1 MKKNP
6 YFCKMISKRYHD
18 EPLKTNQK
26 NSKMETKE
34 FARRMKPLNNG
45 FLNLFVNIVLLAL
58 SVWIV
63 VRLGMNAETDGQI
76 GLTIGVGCLLLFV
89 WILHL
94 TGFMIIQ
101 PNQSRVLTFFGKYR
115 GTVKENGY
123 FWVNPFY
130 GAKKISL
137 RARNLDGH
145 PIKVNDKNGNPIM
158 IGLVL
163 VWKIADT
170 YKACFDIDVDTLASS
185 QNNAEQGQTQALKGY
200 DSFVNVQ
207 SDAALRKVAGLYAYD
222 NIDNK
227 DEGVT
232 LRSGGEE
239 INECLERELRSRLS
253 IAGIEIV
260 EARINYL
267 AYAAEIASVM
277 LRRQQADAIISAREK
292 IVEGAVSMVD
302 LALKKLEKDNIVELD
317 AERKAAM
324 VSNLLVVLC
333 ADESASPVI
342 NAGTLYQ

>member
-1 MKKNP
+1 
-6 YFCKMISKRYHD
+6 
-18 EPLKTNQK
+18 
-26 NSKMETKE
+26 METKE
-34 FARRMKPLNNG
+34 FSKKMSAKNNG
-45 FLNLFVNIVLLAL
+45 FLHLFKNILMLVAFVICIIWIANWNCMFDAQHPDGTTWVALPILL
-58 SVWIV
+58 
-63 VRLGMNAETDGQI
+63 
-76 GLTIGVGCLLLFV
+76 GVSFLFIY
-89 WILHL
+89 ILDCC
-94 TGFMIIQ
+94 GFMTIQ

-115 GTVKENGY
+115 GTVRDNGF

-130 GAKKISL
+130 GKNRLSL
-137 RARNLDGH
+137 RARNMDVT

-163 VWKIADT
+163 VWKIKDT
-170 YKACFDIDVDTLASS
+170 YKACFDIDVNTLPAA
-185 QNNAEQGQTQALKGY
+185 QKEVGEHQQALKGY

-222 NIDNK
+222 NMDHK
-227 DEGVT
+227 DETIT

-239 INECLERELRSRLS
+239 INERLEDELRSRLS
-253 IAGIEIV
+253 IAGIEVV

-302 LALKKLEKDNIVELD
+302 LALKKLDNEQIVNLD
-317 AERKAAM
+317 DERKAAM

-342 NAGTLYQ
+342 NTGTLYQ

>member
-1 MKKNP
+1 
-6 YFCKMISKRYHD
+6 
-18 EPLKTNQK
+18 
-26 NSKMETKE
+26 METKE
-34 FARRMKPLNNG
+34 YIKKLSGCNNG
-45 FLNLFVNIVLLAL
+45 FLHLFINIAMLVAFVLCIVWMAGWDCMVDAEHPDGTGWVAVPVL
-58 SVWIV
+58 S
-63 VRLGMNAETDGQI
+63 
-76 GLTIGVGCLLLFV
+76 GCLFTFLY
-89 WILHL
+89 ILHL
-94 TGFMIIQ
+94 IGFMIIQ
-101 PNQSRVLTFFGKYR
+101 PNQSRVLTFFGKYS
-115 GTVKENGY
+115 GTVTANGF
-123 FWVNPFY
+123 FWINPFY
-130 GAKKISL
+130 GKKKVSL
-137 RARNLDGH
+137 RARNMDVA

-163 VWKIADT
+163 VWKIKDT
-170 YKACFDIDVDTLASS
+170 YKACFDIDVDTLTTA
-185 QNNAEQGQTQALKGY
+185 QKEGETQTLKGY

-222 NIDNK
+222 NIDHK
-227 DEGVT
+227 CEEIT

-239 INECLERELRSRLS
+239 INDRLEEELRSRLS

-302 LALKKLEKDNIVELD
+302 LALKKLSNEGIVELD
-317 AERKAAM
+317 EERKAAM

-342 NAGTLYQ
+342 NTGSLY